1 MIRHLGTK
9 ITSFLIFASFLLAG
23 LPAQSDDHQNSEIKG
38 MSNGTIEAAQLTLCT
53 LNSGKT
59 LKDAEKLIPSI
70 LGLHKEINL
79 NSFFGLMTPLFVSRQ
94 STIDFIF
101 ADFAPFDGLSSAWDQ
116 FLVSQSG
123 AKLQAS
129 IDKVATCNRSLHRYY
144 HQFTRYS
151 DDDRRVL
158 SINWCTKKDEVSMEN
173 LMAKHRSFAE
183 PPNKHILH
191 WGIAAPAWGVR
202 TGDIQGD
209 FAHFVGYPDMKAAL
223 ADQSDIAIKGGW
235 KERRDYFSSYA
246 NCSGENLWKFDIANI
261 PAS

>member
-9 ITSFLIFASFLLAG
+9 ITSVVIFAGFLLAG
-23 LPAQSDDHQNSEIKG
+23 SPAQSDDHQNSEIKS

-101 ADFAPFDGLSSAWDQ
+101 ADFAPFDELSSAWDQ

-123 AKLQAS
+123 AKLQL
-129 IDKVATCNRSLHRYY
+129 SL
-144 HQFTRYS
+144 
-151 DDDRRVL
+151 
-158 SINWCTKKDEVSMEN
+158 I
-173 LMAKHRSFAE
+173 
-183 PPNKHILH
+183 HI
-191 WGIAAPAWGVR
+191 
-202 TGDIQGD
+202 
-209 FAHFVGYPDMKAAL
+209 
-223 ADQSDIAIKGGW
+223 
-235 KERRDYFSSYA
+235 
-246 NCSGENLWKFDIANI
+246 
-261 PAS
+261 

>member
-23 LPAQSDDHQNSEIKG
+23 LPAQSDDHQNSEINN

-59 LKDAEKLIPSI
+59 LKDVEKLIPSI
-70 LGLHKEINL
+70 LNLHKDINL

-101 ADFAPFDGLSSAWDQ
+101 ADFAPFDELSGAWDQ

-123 AKLQAS
+123 AKVQAS
-129 IDKVATCNRSLHRYY
+129 LDKIATCNRSLHRYY

-158 SINWCTKKDEVSMEN
+158 SINWCTVYTKRK
-173 LMAKHRSFAE
+173 
-183 PPNKHILH
+183 
-191 WGIAAPAWGVR
+191 
-202 TGDIQGD
+202 
-209 FAHFVGYPDMKAAL
+209 
-223 ADQSDIAIKGGW
+223 
-235 KERRDYFSSYA
+235 
-246 NCSGENLWKFDIANI
+246 
-261 PAS
+261 

>member
-23 LPAQSDDHQNSEIKG
+23 SPAQSDDHQNSDINN

-53 LNSGKT
+53 LNAGKT
-59 LKDAEKLIPSI
+59 LKDVEKIIPSI

-101 ADFAPFDGLSSAWDQ
+101 ADFAAFDELSGAWDQ

-123 AKLQAS
+123 AKVQAS
-129 IDKVATCNRSLHRYY
+129 LDKIATCNRSLHRYY

-158 SINWCTKKDEVSMEN
+158 SINWCVKKT
-173 LMAKHRSFAE
+173 RS
-183 PPNKHILH
+183 
-191 WGIAAPAWGVR
+191 AWR
-202 TGDIQGD
+202 I
-209 FAHFVGYPDMKAAL
+209 
-223 ADQSDIAIKGGW
+223 
-235 KERRDYFSSYA
+235 
-246 NCSGENLWKFDIANI
+246 
-261 PAS
+261 